1 MHVVLDQRRVRYAVV
16 SADEV
21 RRFAP
26 LPRTVYLVR
35 ESTELKNPLPLY
47 GAILAATTSNAACY
61 WALDGEVRM
70 EYDPKENF

>member
-26 LPRTVYLVR
+26 LPRTVYLVIL
-35 ESTELKNPLPLY
+35 LKKTLV
-47 GAILAATTSNAACY
+47 ATTTAPAIAA
-61 WALDGEVRM
+61 LPFES
-70 EYDPKENF
+70 

>member
-26 LPRTVYLVR
+26 LPRTVYLVD
-35 ESTELKNPLPLY
+35 LKDMDRDKK
-47 GAILAATTSNAACY
+47 ATFCANKFFA
-61 WALDGEVRM
+61 
-70 EYDPKENF
+70 PKGLLCRRV